1 MIFYDL
7 PIEIKNIV
15 LSYNLGDVKLLKIK
29 NSNIVKNYINKY
41 KPVYKSYTLNNIHYF
56 EIDNI
61 NINNGLSYI
70 FNLSELDKLHQKNK
84 PLKLFIEYDALAT
97 YSSFTCLNHVCNR
110 TLISIN
116 LFDIYY
122 FLNKDLHKVKLVYE
136 RSSMVNFISL
146 QVKKITIKVIN
157 DGDKIL
163 LMTFIFIFKINNIK
177 IMA

>member
-7 PIEIKNIV
+7 PLEIKDIV
-15 LSYNLGDVKLLKIK
+15 LSYNLGDVRLLKLK
-29 NSNIVKNYINKY
+29 NSNIVKKYINKY

-61 NINNGLSYI
+61 NINNGLSYV
-70 FNLSELDKLHQKNK
+70 FNLSELDKLHQKSK
-84 PLKLFIEYDALAT
+84 PLKLFIEYDIFVT
-97 YSSFTCLNHVCNR
+97 FSSFTRLFHVCNR

-122 FLNKDLHKVKLVYE
+122 FLNKDLHKVKLVYA
-136 RSSMVNFISL
+136 SDMANFISL

-157 DGDKIL
+157 EDDQIIIDDFYFYL
-163 LMTFIFIFKINNIK
+163 
-177 IMA
+177 

>member
-15 LSYNLGDVKLLKIK
+15 LSYSLGDVKLLKIK
-29 NSNIVKNYINKY
+29 NSSIVKNYINKF

-70 FNLSELDKLHQKNK
+70 FNLSELDKLHQKSK
-84 PLKLFIEYDALAT
+84 PLKLFIEYGLIIT
-97 YSSFTCLNHVCNR
+97 STSSKCLNQVRFR
-110 TLISIN
+110 TITSNN

-122 FLNKDLHKVKLVYE
+122 YLNKYLYEIKLVYNDT
-136 RSSMVNFISL
+136 MVNFISL

-157 DGDKIL
+157 DDFYKYL
-163 LMTFIFIFKINNIK
+163 
-177 IMA
+177 

>member
-7 PIEIKNIV
+7 PLEIKDIV

-41 KPVYKSYTLNNIHYF
+41 KPVYKSYTSNNIHYF

-61 NINNGLSYI
+61 NINNGFSYI

-122 FLNKDLHKVKLVYE
+122 FLTKDLHKVKLVYE
-136 RSSMVNFISL
+136 RSSRVDLISV
-146 QVKKITIKVIN
+146 QIKKIIIKVIN
-157 DGDKIL
+157 DGGQRIIDDFYVYL
-163 LMTFIFIFKINNIK
+163 
-177 IMA
+177 

>member
-7 PIEIKNIV
+7 PLEIKDIV
-15 LSYNLGDVKLLKIK
+15 LSYNLGDVRLLKIK
-29 NSNIVKNYINKY
+29 NSNIIKNYINKY

-61 NINNGLSYI
+61 NINNGISYI

-84 PLKLFIEYDALAT
+84 PLKLFIEYDIFVT
-97 YSSFTCLNHVCNR
+97 FSSFTRWFNVCNR

-122 FLNKDLHKVKLVYE
+122 FLNKDLHKVKLVYA
-136 RSSMVNFISL
+136 SDMDNFISL

-157 DGDKIL
+157 EDDQIIIDDFYFYL
-163 LMTFIFIFKINNIK
+163 
-177 IMA
+177 